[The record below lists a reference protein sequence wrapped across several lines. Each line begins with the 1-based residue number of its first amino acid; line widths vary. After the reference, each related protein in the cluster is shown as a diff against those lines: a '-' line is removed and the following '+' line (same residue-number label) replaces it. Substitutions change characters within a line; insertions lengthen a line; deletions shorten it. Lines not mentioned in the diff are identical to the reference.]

1 MFKGKLGLLKAKQQL
16 KCGKALSYALATVHL
31 PPAALEAIGI
41 AVGNK
46 YVVKRLDD
54 RLFTIKKSRNVSCRV
69 LTEAV
74 AIKFTATHKLEFAGN
89 LCAIA
94 AQDMPLTEVDF
105 HLEDDALV
113 FSLPDAVKIT
123 ATQATQIARYEE
135 RERRKEEKSDIGWK
149 EVIAGKTGAAAA
161 VALDSY
167 RYATK
172 EMPVYMTQLE
182 DLLREEGHRLSRI
195 NERLYMLDGKSA
207 TASDLLQLAQK
218 YQKGLVLVTV

>member
-1 MFKGKLGLLKAKQQL
+1 MFKGKLGLLKTKQQL
-16 KCGKALSYALATVHL
+16 KCGKFLSYALATVHL
-31 PPAALEAIGI
+31 PPAALEAVGI
-41 AVGNK
+41 AVGDK

-54 RLFTIKKSRNVSCRV
+54 RLFTIKKSRNAQCRQ

-94 AQDMPLTEVDF
+94 AQDMPLTDVDF
-105 HLEDDALV
+105 TIEDDALI

-167 RYATK
+167 RYASK
-172 EMPVYMTQLE
+172 EMPVYMSQLE

-195 NERLYMLDGKSA
+195 NERLFMLDGKSA
-207 TASDLLQLAQK
+207 TSADLLQLAQK